1 MLNGQSLKV
10 IQKDEKIWL
19 RDRNGNYSQII
30 KTDIVGKNGV
40 IHVIDA
46 VVMPKAK
53 KKYYNS
59 HH

>member
-1 MLNGQSLKV
+1 MDVEFTVMDGKAYINGV
-10 IQKDEKIWL
+10 EIVM
-19 RDRNGNYSQII
+19 
-30 KTDIVGKNGV
+30 TDIETTNGV